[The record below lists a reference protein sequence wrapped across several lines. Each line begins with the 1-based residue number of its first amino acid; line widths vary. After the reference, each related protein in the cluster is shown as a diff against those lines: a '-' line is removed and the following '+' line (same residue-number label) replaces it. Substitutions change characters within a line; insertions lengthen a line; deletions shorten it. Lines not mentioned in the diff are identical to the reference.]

1 MLLSVSTALSVMT
14 ESVSAIGNISGLLAG
29 LNPDIATIADLSADE
44 HIKSGTV
51 WDHEGMHILLYEW
64 HAMDS
69 TGRVIEDE
77 NSVPLDLYIKK
88 DGDDY
93 IYDNDTAGGTK
104 PEEYIEKM
112 AIEGGKLKVTITPRQ
127 NSYTDTESQ
136 KEITEEFEGY
146 SVSAGHSAVEVEG
159 DTLTITYDENVHLVK
174 VHVFYKN
181 SGAMVAGIQD
191 ETVFGGT
198 DSNMDDKG
206 AEYDTGTVFVKNGAS
221 GEPVKPLEFA
231 KNKNDPTKNAHDE
244 SELKDTDIVGSAEG
258 QFTKIKYYDNTG
270 GLHTDK
276 TATAVG
282 TDGRT
287 FNLSLESWFVG
298 KNIADVGL
306 VLDASGSMAFTSDTM
321 DKVHVDEKLYSDS
334 TYNHKK
340 IDDDDEGKRLP
351 SEKIVHD
358 SNDPENVYKFPEE
371 AFLSDDLVNNILYP
385 TKTDNSKL
393 GYSDYTYYIFDSR
406 SSTNEYVPIG
416 YYDGTSEMKTLTP
429 NVTGPVT
436 EGDKSFPHIK
446 DIIGYYSFSNNL
458 SGEAV
463 GSPRTW
469 GLNAVDDG
477 YARVVERQSESSISF
492 TLGEEANKKD
502 TIYDFAGE
510 SLASGK
516 KSGFNVSYAGTNDS
530 TQKYNSVG
538 LYLDAV
544 PTSDDFTLSFAIQ
557 SFPTRE
563 KDKDNESSSA
573 KSDEILY
580 IGGLEASGPGDYI
593 RMCRD
598 GGTNHNHLRIYQGSA
613 KLYDGYNVYSE
624 QIQKKFVVYTLVFE
638 HIEDNKYNLTT
649 YLNGVADT
657 AGKKQITLNGKN
669 IIFNGLKDEYN
680 GYDIWVDDIYVFNAA
695 LKDDE
700 VDALYTIVSKPV
712 HSTKVVGDITW
723 IATTEGKTLYYTD
736 FAKFSKEDYEAGA
749 AAKGWYYINSSGKWY
764 NEIVQVDTAKD
775 YRNLQA
781 AKGDAAHYY
790 SAYQGTDEDPDEP
803 HTIDEVQKALEAEK
817 AAGTESESDY
827 KYYKYKPNGVSPLKF
842 FIDKD
847 DNLCC
852 FYSNGNDIEK
862 CGWSYVYKKKDS
874 ARIKAENLQ
883 HALGMFI
890 SRLDEAS
897 PDSKISAVRFSTDEI
912 KPADYKQLVMLKWT
926 KEANKSMPMFN
937 FNHGS
942 DVDADDLGGDEYN
955 YVLTGSTSTVTGL
968 KSFVENLKDEVAD
981 DGAKKYLIIFTD
993 GKDTDLGDALNG
1005 KTIYNTVLNDA
1016 IEESEAYKIAKQLR
1030 DDYGYTIFSVMLA
1043 GGSVEDTVE
1052 DFDDYDIAL
1061 RFLASLT
1068 GETDKDGQEV
1078 WKSGT
1083 KKAINPDSPNESDT
1097 YSQVYA
1103 SHDSAGLAKIFSEEI
1118 VGRIADSLENYT
1130 VQDYIDPRFNLV
1142 DADGKV
1148 WHLNN
1153 NGAVVVTS
1161 EDPKTS
1167 EVTTKEYTISEA
1179 AAEPKSGEAIEEK
1192 ETYKYLPIVLSH
1204 SMLLQEEGYR
1214 ADLHYDKTK
1223 NMYYLVWKDQI
1234 IPGCN
1239 EEADQL
1245 PVWNAE
1251 IKIQAK
1257 DDFIGGNA
1265 VMSNGNAGAENYVY
1279 QEDDKDGKSSG
1290 TTDAGD
1296 NRKDDPENLPS
1307 KGFPRTTVNVAVPEL
1322 EIKGG
1327 NQLIF
1332 LGEGLTPDGVAEKLG
1347 DTIYDYFVATKDD
1360 ESHWY
1365 WEYLRRYAEY
1375 NHTTLNDFLDEIV
1388 EAAGKDTKYVD
1399 FPYFYI
1405 PDETNSNQTGSTTK
1419 HEKDRL
1425 GTLRFEWTEVSA
1437 PKGGESFTKYP
1448 EGGIAKDLAKRS
1460 STLEV
1465 SYYPITAGG
1474 TGLPDGAEN
1483 DGNGETVNNRETS
1496 NNDIHDETTIYGWD
1510 SSYKPAAGTEQTFS
1524 ADKLSDSGDYVTEIT
1539 GGDIIFKMIVP
1550 AKVVEYMA
1558 EHYADENLTYTAE
1571 LKHNEE
1577 TVGTFTTTLPAQEK
1591 DGVYEEETVRAYLHV
1606 TNTEVYNY
1614 VTEYGLPLG
1623 TYTIVESSKS
1633 ELKGIKFGS
1642 IEIKDPVIGDYDTY
1656 THSPYTP
1663 DLKTAAEYISD
1674 TAAVHTIGD
1683 FLANISAGTIEIG
1696 VSRAGGDYR
1705 DARYGL
1711 GQISVDLDVG
1721 SLSIEKALEESPASV
1736 DETYE
1741 FTITQTG
1748 GEYVNGEYSGTIS
1761 KADGTDSRNTTVTFD
1776 AANHSATVSLKKG
1789 EKLTINDLPA
1799 GAAFK
1804 VTESDG
1810 LVYKYTTTYSP
1821 DSGDGSGAAQTIAK
1835 DSTAEVKVTNTVKT
1849 GDLSISKT
1857 VVGDD
1862 PRPDKKDK
1870 SFNFEITLTPK
1881 DGMTLENSYNY
1892 TNGKST
1898 GTVAF
1903 SATSGGKT
1911 YTGTVA
1917 LKGGETVTITGLP
1930 EGVTCEVVETDADTD
1945 AYTTTSTSPDS
1956 KEIAEG
1962 KTVEFSFTNTY
1973 KSVEATIEGSKAFS
1987 GCDYEGSEEFT
1998 FTLAA
2003 KTGDFTPM
2011 PKSGNTATVNG
2022 KGEFSF
2028 GPIEFPATEGT
2039 YEYTVT
2045 ETKGT
2050 NTDLFDYDETT
2061 YNVTVTVAKNSEGE
2075 YAASVTYHDKSGEEA
2090 EKLVI
2095 TNEYHPAEVKV
2106 QFTGTKTLIGRDMQE
2121 GETFSFTLNRG
2132 EGGDTEGD
2140 NLPADGLTAVFNAGD
2155 KSFTF
2160 PEITFSKTGTYIY
2173 TISEVEPT
2181 EGKLPG
2187 VTYDSK
2193 KYTVTVVVTDNNGVL
2208 EAEVTGDVTKPKS
2221 GDTVTV
2227 DGIDFTNEYNPKA
2240 ISDRFTIEKILEGG
2254 SMETGRTFT
2263 FGIAFKSAVDGGTD
2277 RKDVAPHN
2285 SGNSVTIALDKAA
2298 EKGTGDAV
2306 EFTFTK
2312 PGVYTY
2318 TVTEKSYSPA
2328 VSVDGASLTKSTEE
2342 YEVTF
2347 TVTDNPK
2354 TGALEVT
2361 KTVTKGTSVYAD
2373 DNLAFTNTYT
2383 PAPAEWSL
2391 PVKKSITGSAT
2402 AKDYT
2407 FSFTLSGDSLTDDM
2421 IKTITVPAGE
2431 TEKEASFDPV
2441 KFDKPGTYN
2450 FTVSETSGT
2459 DNGFTYDTNDV
2470 TVTVVV
2476 ENVDGKLVANA
2487 TYTKAGMSASAVE
2500 FRNKYE
2506 TTPTTVT
2513 IPVKKTIEGTTA
2525 TSSEFTFTLS
2535 GESLTEE
2542 MTKTITVPAG
2552 KNGPGETSFGPITL
2566 AEAKTYEFT
2575 VKETVGSLP
2584 GFTYDEKDVTV
2595 EIKVE
2600 DKGGEL
2606 EVTNYTVK
2614 KKGNGNSS
2622 STESCPDVEFT
2633 NIYKTVTA
2641 TIEGKKEVTG
2651 NEYNGSDEF
2660 TFTLEAKDGAPM
2672 PDNNN
2677 TATATGASVF
2687 KFGNITLPAADGTY
2701 HYTVTETAGS
2711 KTGLFDYDETT
2722 YNVTVTVAKNSEGE
2736 YAASV
2741 TYHDKS
2747 GEEAEKL
2754 VITNVYH
2761 PTPVKVQFT
2770 GTKALT
2776 GRDMTAADS
2785 FTFKLVKTGSQEGD
2799 NLPADGLTAEFKAG
2813 DESFNFDEIT
2823 FSKAGKYTYT
2833 ISEVEPTEGKL
2844 PGVKY
2849 DETTYT
2855 VTVNVT
2861 DEGGILKAAVSG
2873 IGTGTEGTGTVTV
2886 SGLAFENKYEPES
2899 ASVSISAKKIFEK
2912 ADSFLNDNPDGITF
2926 KFKIEACDERGDP
2939 LTGDGKFSDEKSLE
2953 VKSSEDL
2960 NKAVEL
2966 LSETFDEA
2974 GTYCYLISET
2984 AGDNE
2989 YIDYDETAHLVKVEI
3004 TNDSSLGAYTAEIE
3018 IDGEK
3023 TDKAEVKFTNTYNPP
3038 AEASITITKGF
3049 TAAGATKDSKLTFN
3063 FNVEC
3068 TSAKTKAGESIDFT
3082 DNRNVKVTVDQNAET
3097 GKSSSIEFTFTKE
3110 GTYTY
3115 TITEN
3120 AGHEGTIPQGS
3131 SLENTNEPKTV
3142 KFEVKKSG
3150 NALVAHEIEG
3160 ASKVSFKNTY
3170 DPPKP
3175 EIHITKSQN
3184 VEGAP
3189 VGTATVIPGDKVT
3202 YTLVVSNTGFAD
3214 ATDVAVSDNVQSG
3227 LVIDAESIRAAG
3239 GTITEQ
3245 SVNDQAILLTIDC
3258 VPAAGSVEISFT
3270 VTVPKVSSK
3279 TVWEN
3284 FATAGGDTSEKVTLT
3299 QDVGSLT
3306 VSKTVSG
3313 SAANPEDEFGFVL
3326 EIFNRDG
3333 ITVNETREFTLKH
3346 GESIT
3351 FNDLPAGA
3359 KYRVAEQDNGLGYT
3373 AKVGGNETNF
3383 AEGII
3388 SAETSASVAFTN
3400 VKDVFVPK
3408 GSLSIR
3414 KTVAGPESMILPDV
3428 FGFEYSLT
3436 LPAGSNL
3443 TEFNYVIT
3451 NIYGNAEF
3459 DSNKTLPASG
3469 TVYLSHGQTLTF
3481 LGLPVGTGYTVK
3493 ELPTAANDYIVA
3505 VANPYGN
3512 VVAENGELIAT
3523 GEITADPTGA
3533 VISPTA
3539 AFTNTLKVGDLT
3551 VSKTTI
3557 GNKAL
3562 SSDMF
3567 SFVVTLYADEQHTAI
3582 SEDINGMYGEM
3593 YFENGVANSNISLSD
3608 GMSMTAEDIPAG
3620 LYYTVEETGYAEA
3633 GYECYLAKDWES
3645 AQNVFAAGGIIAS
3658 GQIKDGETA
3667 SAAFVNLHQEDE
3679 AKGKLSIS
3687 KIVTGVENNDETF
3700 DFELKLYYHDS
3711 FGNPAEPATD
3721 INLVGKKSKNGV
3733 PSGNVDIRGSVT
3745 NFTLTNG
3752 ENLVIEGLPENV
3764 HFVVTETDPKGHT
3777 VSVPQNTGAVAPAG
3791 AFEPFGFAQIGYNP
3805 FGIAL
3810 IDNDPLATDT
3820 TSGDVKAGASVDVIF
3835 ENYIEPPKKP
3845 DSINVPVTIAK
3856 KFTQDGATENNS
3868 LTFSFSVK
3876 LDGTPTRPD
3885 GTPIENAPTI
3895 PSVDVVVGQ
3904 GKTGNSSKATLT
3916 FAEAGTYTYTVSE
3929 ITEGKDYSGKIP
3941 EGSNLALDAA
3951 PQTVTFTVTEEVV
3964 DGKRVLVC
3972 SPATSSLEF
3981 TNTFTPKPEEP
3992 KHSYINLKKLVEDS
4006 SGDEVNGGTFT
4017 FAVTLT
4023 GLENYTGLGFVNGV
4037 REVTV
4042 EGGSSVEIEVP
4053 AGAEYVIT
4061 EKDPPTGYTDISKRL
4076 TGTVAEGETKEVT
4089 YTNRKDDEQQPEPK
4103 TGSLRL
4109 SKTLTPGSPSAAGGR
4124 TFVFDIKL
4132 DVEFTGKAGDVSFV
4146 DGSAVVE
4153 LKAGEEVLMT
4163 GLPSGA
4169 NYTVAE
4175 RAAAGYVLSV
4185 ARSSGLS
4192 GTIEAE
4198 KEATAEAVN
4207 AAITPPPNIP
4217 NIPPYIPNTPTTPPD
4232 DDATVE
4238 IERPTEAK
4246 ASAEEPAGAES
4257 PKTGLGFCGAVGL
4270 AGAIAAA
4277 LSRKKR
4283 K

>member
-29 LNPDIATIADLSADE
+29 LNPDIATIADLSSDE

-51 WDHEGMHILLYEW
+51 WDHEGMHILVYEW

-77 NSVPLDLYIKK
+77 SSDPLLDFRVAKAETEGDYVYQYYNSSVDPVK
-88 DGDDY
+88 
-93 IYDNDTAGGTK
+93 GG
-104 PEEYIEKM
+104 YV
-112 AIEGGKLKVTITPRQ
+112 AVEGGVLKVTITPRQ

-146 SVSAGHSAVEVEG
+146 SVSAGHSAVSTVG
-159 DTLTITYDENVHLVK
+159 NTLTIAYNENVHLVK

-181 SGAMVAGIQD
+181 SGAMVAGIKPDQ
-191 ETVFGGT
+191 TVTGAT
-198 DSNMDDKG
+198 DQYIGSDPEK
-206 AEYDTGTVFVKNGAS
+206 DTGTVFLYTENVGDKIEGD
-221 GEPVKPLEFA
+221 PVVDEDDHLIRNA
-231 KNKNDPTKNAHDE
+231 KDLPDDI
-244 SELKDTDIVGSAEG
+244 KDKVEE
-258 QFTKIKYYDNTG
+258 IKYYDNTG

-321 DKVHVDEKLYSDS
+321 DKINLDDKARESKGISTFGEVLKADS
-334 TYNHKK
+334 PEPVK
-340 IDDDDEGKRLP
+340 G
-351 SEKIVHD
+351 HD
-358 SNDPENVYKFPEE
+358 NVYDFPEK
-371 AFLSDDLVNNILYP
+371 AFLSEDKVEEILYP
-385 TKTDNSKL
+385 TNTDNSKL
-393 GYSDYTYYIFDSR
+393 SYSDYTYYIFDSR
-406 SSTNEYVPIG
+406 SDTNEYVPIG
-416 YYDGTSEMKTLTP
+416 YYDGEYDFS
-429 NVTGPVT
+429 
-436 EGDKSFPHIK
+436 SFPHLK
-446 DIIGYYSFSNNL
+446 DLIGYYPFNKEDYFAKDTAEINDRDWLLNVVTASNDKPSYASVYEGKVDFSSESFSFSPTTSNDAITAHTW
-458 SGEAV
+458 SGYPQV
-463 GSPRTW
+463 SMKSPDYCY
-469 GLNAVDDG
+469 NA
-477 YARVVERQSESSISF
+477 A
-492 TLGEEANKKD
+492 
-502 TIYDFAGE
+502 
-510 SLASGK
+510 ASTG
-516 KSGFNVSYAGTNDS
+516 GIV
-530 TQKYNSVG
+530 
-538 LYLDAV
+538 LDAV
-544 PTSDDFTLSFAIQ
+544 PDSGTFTIAFRTKTQTINHTGNKEL
-557 SFPTRE
+557 
-563 KDKDNESSSA
+563 
-573 KSDEILY
+573 LY
-580 IGGLEASGPGDYI
+580 IGSIDKNSTSKYFRVYKA
-593 RMCRD
+593 D
-598 GGTNHNHLRIYQGSA
+598 GSSSNRVKIEGYKNGESKKTVSNVNIYKKDEDWEYVTYVYDGE
-613 KLYDGYNVYSE
+613 KLYTYYKGEPVTDDTTAISE
-624 QIQKKFVVYTLVFE
+624 ADAPDE
-638 HIEDNKYNLTT
+638 CHIV
-649 YLNGVADT
+649 LNA
-657 AGKKQITLNGKN
+657 I
-669 IIFNGLKDEYN
+669 KDEYGN
-680 GYDIWVDDIYVFNAA
+680 SPYLYLDDIYVFDAA
-695 LKDDE
+695 LTADE
-700 VDALYTIVSKPV
+700 VKTLYGYQEESELYPWEAAA
-712 HSTKVVGDITW
+712 DIDVN
-723 IATTEGKTLYYTD
+723 GLYYTD
-736 FAKFSKEDYEAGA
+736 NAMLDGNLVKSQMDSNPMA
-749 AAKGWYYINSSGKWY
+749 GWYYVNSQSDWENAVLVANTSKKYYGLT
-764 NEIVQVDTAKD
+764 DTAKYKKPKD
-775 YRNLQA
+775 D
-781 AKGDAAHYY
+781 G
-790 SAYQGTDEDPDEP
+790 SGTTDEKTTYFYTVYKDGTTPLLAKSVQSVMDE
-803 HTIDEVQKALEAEK
+803 
-817 AAGTESESDY
+817 GY
-827 KYYKYKPNGVSPLKF
+827 
-842 FIDKD
+842 KD
-847 DNLCC
+847 DINYYQYDPATYEPMRFFLDDAGNLCC
-852 FYSNGNDIEK
+852 FYSSGATN
-862 CGWSYVYKKKDS
+862 CGWSYVYQKKDD

-890 SRLDEAS
+890 SRLDESS
-897 PDSKISAVRFSTDEI
+897 PNSKISAVRFSSDKIPKSEYD
-912 KPADYKQLVMLKWT
+912 KLVMLDWT
-926 KEANKSMPMFN
+926 SSHDVSIPMFN
-937 FNHGS
+937 LTRGGGE
-942 DVDADDLGGDEYN
+942 DVDGGDKSENGVEQYN
-955 YVLTGSTSTVTGL
+955 YILTGGTSTQSGL
-968 KSFVENLKDEVAD
+968 KEFLNKLSESEVVKDD
-981 DGAKKYLIIFTD
+981 DAKKYLIIFTD
-993 GKDTDLGDALNG
+993 GKDTDDLKSVTEDTANDVIKGSKALEYAN
-1005 KTIYNTVLNDA
+1005 K
-1016 IEESEAYKIAKQLR
+1016 LR
-1030 DDYGYTIFSVMLA
+1030 NNYGYTIFSVMLA
-1043 GGSVEDTVE
+1043 GGSVKMGNA
-1052 DFDDYDIAL
+1052 DYNLAL
-1061 RFLASLT
+1061 KFLAALA
-1068 GETDKDGQEV
+1068 GEEDWE
-1078 WKSGT
+1078 SGT
-1083 KKAINPDSPNESDT
+1083 KSAIVPADEADEEEGDGT
-1097 YSQVYA
+1097 AIVRYDRVYA

-1118 VGRIADSLENYT
+1118 VGRIADSLNDYT

-1153 NGAVVVTS
+1153 NGAVVIK
-1161 EDPKTS
+1161 DKDD
-1167 EVTTKEYTISEA
+1167 
-1179 AAEPKSGEAIEEK
+1179 K
-1192 ETYKYLPIVLSH
+1192 ETVETATLTVGDGKSITLSH

-1214 ADLHYDKTK
+1214 ADLHYDSAK
-1223 NMYYLVWKDQI
+1223 NMYYLVWKDQV

-1239 EEADQL
+1239 ENADQL

-1251 IKIQAK
+1251 IKIRAK

-1279 QEDDKDGKSSG
+1279 QEDDKDDKSSG
-1290 TTDAGD
+1290 TDDAQD
-1296 NRKDDPENLPS
+1296 DRENKDSPDPYPS

-1365 WEYLRRYAEY
+1365 WEYLKRYAEY
-1375 NHTTLNDFLDEIV
+1375 LTRNGTSKTLNDFLDEIV
-1388 EAAGKDTKYVD
+1388 EAAGKDTKFVD

-1405 PDETNSNQTGSTTK
+1405 PDETNSNQTGSTEK

-1448 EGGIAKDLAKRS
+1448 EGGIAKDLDKRS
-1460 STLEV
+1460 STLKV
-1465 SYYPITAGG
+1465 TYYPITAGG

-1483 DGNGETVNNRETS
+1483 DGSGVAVNNRKTS
-1496 NNDIHDETTIYGWD
+1496 NGSIYETGEEVYGWD
-1510 SSYKPAAGTEQTFS
+1510 PSYKPAAGTEQTYNE
-1524 ADKLSDSGDYVTEIT
+1524 DKLSDSGDYVTEIT

-1558 EHYADENLTYTAE
+1558 EHYAGENLTYTAE

-1591 DGVYEEETVRAYLHV
+1591 DGAYDEETIRAYLNV
-1606 TNTEVYNY
+1606 STSSAYNY

-1642 IEIKDPVIGDYDTY
+1642 IEIKDPAAGDYGTY

-1663 DLKTAAEYISD
+1663 DLKTAAEYIDD
-1674 TAAVHTIGD
+1674 TAAAIAVHTIGD
-1683 FLANISAGTIEIG
+1683 FLANISYGTIEIG
-1696 VSRAGGDYR
+1696 VSREGGDYR

-1721 SLSIEKALEESPASV
+1721 SLSIEKALSADSPASV

-1748 GEYVNGEYSGTIS
+1748 GDYVNGKYSGTIS
-1761 KADGTDSRNTTVTFD
+1761 KADGTDSEPTTVTFD

-1789 EKLTINDLPA
+1789 EKLTINGLPA

-1804 VTESDG
+1804 VTESQNG
-1810 LVYKYTTTYSP
+1810 LDYKYTTTYSP
-1821 DSGDGSGAAQTIAK
+1821 DSGDGSGAAETITK
-1835 DSTAEVKVTNTVKT
+1835 DDTAAVKVTNTVKT
-1849 GDLSISKT
+1849 GELSISKT
-1857 VVGDD
+1857 VEGED
-1862 PRPDKKDK
+1862 PRDPDKEK

-1881 DGMTLENSYNY
+1881 DGMTLGNSYNY
-1892 TNGKST
+1892 TNGESA
-1898 GTVAF
+1898 GTVEFTAD
-1903 SATSGGKT
+1903 GGK
-1911 YTGTVA
+1911 YTGTVT

-1930 EGVTCEVVETDADTD
+1930 EGVTCEVEETDADTD
-1945 AYTTTSTSPDS
+1945 AYITTSTPPDS

-1962 KTVEFSFTNTY
+1962 KPVEFRFTNTY
-1973 KSVEATIEGSKAFS
+1973 QSVPATIVGSKAFS
-1987 GCDYEGSEEFT
+1987 GCDYEGDEEFT

-2003 KTGDFTPM
+2003 KSGDFTPM

-2045 ETKGT
+2045 ETAGT
-2050 NTDLFDYDETT
+2050 KTGLFDYDETS
-2061 YNVTVTVAKNSEGE
+2061 YDVTVTVAKNSEGE
-2075 YAASVTYHDKSGEEA
+2075 YAAGVTYHDKSGEEA
-2090 EKLVI
+2090 KELVI
-2095 TNEYHPAEVKV
+2095 TNTYHPAEVKV
-2106 QFTGTKTLIGRDMQE
+2106 QFSGTKTLTGRDMQE
-2121 GETFSFTLNRG
+2121 GETFSFTLKRG
-2132 EGGDTEGD
+2132 EDSDTEGD

-2173 TISEVEPT
+2173 TISEAPSSS
-2181 EGKLPG
+2181 PN
-2187 VTYDSK
+2187 VTCKTPD
-2193 KYTVTVVVTDNNGVL
+2193 YTVTVEVIDNNGAL
-2208 EAEVTGDVTKPKS
+2208 EAEVTGIGT
-2221 GDTVTV
+2221 GAEGTDTVTV
-2227 DGIDFTNEYNPKA
+2227 DGIDFTNEYNPDEV
-2240 ISDRFTIEKILEGG
+2240 SDRFTIEKILKGG
-2254 SMETGRTFT
+2254 SMEQNRTFT
-2263 FGIAFKSAVDGGTD
+2263 FGIALKSAVDGGTD
-2277 RKDVAPHN
+2277 RTDVAPHK
-2285 SGNSVTIALDKAA
+2285 SGTSVTIALDKAA

-2312 PGVYTY
+2312 PGVYIY
-2318 TVTEKSYSPA
+2318 TVTETSYSPA

-2354 TGALEVT
+2354 TGALEVK
-2361 KTVTKGTSVYAD
+2361 KTVTKGTSVYTD

-2407 FSFTLSGDSLTDDM
+2407 FSFTLSGSD
-2421 IKTITVPAGE
+2421 TVPATSKNLNIEFSAGE
-2431 TEKEASFDPV
+2431 TEKEAKFDPV
-2441 KFDKPGTYN
+2441 TFDKPGTYN
-2450 FTVSETSGT
+2450 FTVSETPGT
-2459 DNGFTYDTNDV
+2459 DKGFTYDPNDV

-2500 FRNKYE
+2500 FIN
-2506 TTPTTVT
+2506 
-2513 IPVKKTIEGTTA
+2513 
-2525 TSSEFTFTLS
+2525 
-2535 GESLTEE
+2535 
-2542 MTKTITVPAG
+2542 
-2552 KNGPGETSFGPITL
+2552 
-2566 AEAKTYEFT
+2566 
-2575 VKETVGSLP
+2575 
-2584 GFTYDEKDVTV
+2584 D
-2595 EIKVE
+2595 
-2600 DKGGEL
+2600 
-2606 EVTNYTVK
+2606 
-2614 KKGNGNSS
+2614 
-2622 STESCPDVEFT
+2622 
-2633 NIYKTVTA
+2633 YKT
-2641 TIEGKKEVTG
+2641 
-2651 NEYNGSDEF
+2651 
-2660 TFTLEAKDGAPM
+2660 
-2672 PDNNN
+2672 
-2677 TATATGASVF
+2677 
-2687 KFGNITLPAADGTY
+2687 
-2701 HYTVTETAGS
+2701 
-2711 KTGLFDYDETT
+2711 
-2722 YNVTVTVAKNSEGE
+2722 
-2736 YAASV
+2736 
-2741 TYHDKS
+2741 
-2747 GEEAEKL
+2747 
-2754 VITNVYH
+2754 
-2761 PTPVKVQFT
+2761 TPVKVKFT
-2770 GTKALT
+2770 GTKTLI
-2776 GRDMTAADS
+2776 GRDMTSADS

-2799 NLPADGLTAEFKAG
+2799 SLTDGELTAQYNSLTGAITFP
-2813 DESFNFDEIT
+2813 EIT

-2844 PGVKY
+2844 PGVTY
-2849 DETTYT
+2849 DSKKYT

-2861 DEGGILKAAVSG
+2861 DNDGVLEAEV
-2873 IGTGTEGTGTVTV
+2873 TGDVTKPKSSGTVTV
-2886 SGLAFENKYEPES
+2886 SGFAFENEYEPES

-2912 ADSFLNDNPDGITF
+2912 ADRFLNDHPGGITF
-2926 KFKIEACDERGDP
+2926 KFKIEACDGSGDP

-2974 GTYCYLISET
+2974 GTHCYLISET

-2989 YIDYDETAHLVKVEI
+2989 YIDYDETAHLVKVEV
-3004 TNDSSLGAYTAEIE
+3004 TDNSTLGAYTAEIE
-3018 IDGEK
+3018 IDGAK
-3023 TDKAEVKFTNTYNPP
+3023 TGEAVVEFRNTYNPP
-3038 AEASITITKGF
+3038 AKASIAIEKDF
-3049 TAAGATKDSKLTFN
+3049 TNAGATKDSALTFG
-3063 FNVEC
+3063 FTVEC
-3068 TSAKTKAGESIDFT
+3068 TSAAKDGEPIDFADKREDVEVTVAKGENTGKSDSIEFTFTQEGAYTYTITENAGHEGTIPQGSTLNYAGPKTVTFTVTKDSQGNLIVSSSADSVSFTNPYAPPPTPAKASIAIEKGFTNTGATKDSALTFSFTVECTSATKDGEPIDFT
-3082 DNRNVKVTVDQNAET
+3082 DKREDVEVTVDQNAET
-3097 GKSSSIEFTFTKE
+3097 GKSDSIEFTFTQE

-3115 TITEN
+3115 TITEIKE
-3120 AGHEGTIPQGS
+3120 HDGTIPQGS

-3175 EIHITKSQN
+3175 EIHITKSQK

-3189 VGTATVIPGDKVT
+3189 VGTVTVIPGDKVT

-3227 LVIDAESIRAAG
+3227 LVIDPESIRATG
-3239 GTITEQ
+3239 GTITEK
-3245 SVNDQAILLTIDC
+3245 SVNGQAISLTIDR
-3258 VPAAGSVEISFT
+3258 VPAQAGSVEISFT

-3306 VSKTVSG
+3306 VSKTVTG
-3313 SAANPEDEFGFVL
+3313 SASNTNDEFGFVL

-3333 ITVNETREFTLKH
+3333 ITVNETREFTLKD

-3505 VANPYGN
+3505 VANPLGN

-3667 SAAFVNLHQEDE
+3667 SAAFVNLKQEE
-3679 AKGKLSIS
+3679 KVNGKLSIS
-3687 KIVTGVENNDETF
+3687 KIVTGAGNKDEEF
-3700 DFELKLYYHDS
+3700 GFELKLYYHNS

-3752 ENLVIEGLPENV
+3752 ESLVIEGLPENV
-3764 HFVVTETDPKGHT
+3764 HFAVTETNSKGYT
-3777 VSVPQNTGAVAPAG
+3777 VSVPNNTGAVAPAG

-3805 FGIAL
+3805 FGFAL
-3810 IDNDPLATDT
+3810 IDNDPLATNT
-3820 TSGDVKAGASVDVIF
+3820 TSGDVKAGASVFVTF
-3835 ENYIEPPKKP
+3835 ENHIDPPKKP
-3845 DSINVPVTIAK
+3845 DSINIPVTIAK
-3856 KFTQDGATENNS
+3856 KFAQDGATENNS

-3941 EGSNLALDAA
+3941 EGSSLALDAA
-3951 PQTVTFTVTEEVV
+3951 PQTVTFIVTEEVV

-3972 SPATSSLEF
+3972 SSATASLEF

-3992 KHSYINLKKLVEDS
+3992 EHSYINLTKLVEDS
-4006 SGDEVNGGTFT
+4006 SGEEVNGGIFTFT
-4017 FAVTLT
+4017 VTLT
-4023 GLENYTGLGFVNGV
+4023 GLVNYNGLGFVNGV

-4042 EGGSSVEIEVP
+4042 EGGSSVKIEVP

-4061 EKDPPTGYTDISKRL
+4061 EKDLPTGYTDISREL
-4076 TGTVAEGETKEVT
+4076 TGTVAEGETKDVT
-4089 YTNRKDDEQQPEPK
+4089 YKNRKNDEQQPEPK

-4109 SKTLTPGSPSAAGGR
+4109 SKTLTSGSPSAAGGR

-4169 NYTVAE
+4169 NYTVTE
-4175 RAAAGYVLSV
+4175 RAAAGYVLDV

-4207 AAITPPPNIP
+4207 AAITPPPNIPNIP